1 MLTWGQESLGKDLRV
16 HVDEALS
23 YNYRSEENRV
33 KSEIVVQL
41 LWMGGAAGSVRIG
54 NGRSTIESRFRPR
67 AAAGVQLLPPS
78 LQSSLASESS
88 STTHA
93 WPVHEAIPESQE
105 VSSSVTRGIGECILL
120 TINMLI
126 IMKQVIVLFIV
137 LVARLKPPFK
147 LCLINST
154 ILSSISD
161 SPKNCQFSAH
171 NKSELR

>member
-78 LQSSLASESS
+78 LQNSLASESS

-105 VSSSVTRGIGECILL
+105 VSSSVTRGISECILL

-126 IMKQVIVLFIV
+126 IMKQAIVLFIV

-161 SPKNCQFSAH
+161 SLKNCQFSAH

>member
-1 MLTWGQESLGKDLRV
+1 MSGLE
-16 HVDEALS
+16 
-23 YNYRSEENRV
+23 
-33 KSEIVVQL
+33 
-41 LWMGGAAGSVRIG
+41 MAGV
-54 NGRSTIESRFRPR
+54 ESRFRPR

-78 LQSSLASESS
+78 LQNSLASESS

-126 IMKQVIVLFIV
+126 IMKQAIVLFIV

-161 SPKNCQFSAH
+161 SLKNCQFSAH